1 MRGEL
6 FSEFYAD
13 TCSNCPSEIHSSVSK
28 GGSSS
33 EDSSD
38 SDDVNV
44 RPMGRQETLVTD
56 SDTEVKMK
64 LTALEKT
71 SQVCQVQLLNVI
83 THTVLVK

>member
-1 MRGEL
+1 M
-6 FSEFYAD
+6 
-13 TCSNCPSEIHSSVSK
+13 
-28 GGSSS
+28 
-33 EDSSD
+33 
-38 SDDVNV
+38 NV
-44 RPMGRQETLVTD
+44 RPTGRQETLVTD